1 MRKGTHVSSVPLSW
15 RRSGLLLQA
24 SGRCPTSSWTRL
36 LGVENSFEDRFDPVT
51 PSVSSGNTRLSAA
64 SSCRSYLLQC
74 LSVAVMEECLVLR
87 NLERKDPQALISS
100 DELSFLTEPDGAAAR
115 AHVRSRKT
123 DPFSVDVL
131 ESGSIQSPRRTRTLL
146 KGSRNRAYRRNRQDH
161 ICGKTYRL
169 PRRHVP
175 AKRKMPGATSV
186 RPEEAGPRGPWRR
199 CHVWRDA
206 VTDELVQDEGG
217 VAINDTPFP
226 PDLPVTE

>member
-1 MRKGTHVSSVPLSW
+1 MIMRDAV
-15 RRSGLLLQA
+15 
-24 SGRCPTSSWTRL
+24 
-36 LGVENSFEDRFDPVT
+36 VED
-51 PSVSSGNTRLSAA
+51 SGNFDHVGLFNGPTTFPPPSEMQLPQPCFGNVELPGGIILS
-64 SSCRSYLLQC
+64 
-74 LSVAVMEECLVLR
+74 
-87 NLERKDPQALISS
+87 IG
-100 DELSFLTEPDGAAAR
+100 TEPDGAAAR

-146 KGSRNRAYRRNRQDH
+146 KGSRNRAYRRNRQAH

-206 VTDELVQDEGG
+206 VTNELVQDEGG

-226 PDLPVTE
+226 PDSPVTS